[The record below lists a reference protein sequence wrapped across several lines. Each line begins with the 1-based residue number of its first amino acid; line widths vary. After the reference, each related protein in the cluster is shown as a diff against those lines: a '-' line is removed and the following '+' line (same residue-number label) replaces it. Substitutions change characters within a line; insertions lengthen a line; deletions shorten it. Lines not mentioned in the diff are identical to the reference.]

1 MKINELNDGIRV
13 IENYLVTNM
22 TKGVSN
28 NGQMYLTVTLQ
39 DNTGQIEAR
48 VWDASENDVAVFKQ
62 GNFVRVVAD
71 VIEYRQNLQLKVMTG
86 EVLNPKEVKLNEFMI
101 ASPVKLEYLT
111 AELDRLLSS
120 FGDSDIQKL
129 VERLISD
136 RYEALVNYP
145 AASRLHHEYT
155 HGLLEHTITIAN
167 LADRIIDYYLD
178 LYNGNWHINRDLVIA
193 GILLHD
199 LGKTIEL
206 SGPVLTSYTV
216 PGKLIGHI
224 SLMSAE
230 ILKVAEE
237 LEIKGEMPTLLAH
250 IVLSHHGKLEF
261 GSPVTPMTKEAQL
274 VSMLDDLDAKMKL
287 IEKALNATA
296 SGEFTDRIWAL
307 ESTSF
312 YKPKE

>member
-1 MKINELNDGIRV
+1 MKIKDLNDGIRV
-13 IENYLVTNM
+13 IENYLVTNV

-28 NGQMYLTVTLQ
+28 NGQMYLTVSLQ

-48 VWDASENDVAVFKQ
+48 VWDANENDVEVFKQ

-71 VIEYRQNLQLKVMTG
+71 VIEYRSNLQLKVMTG
-86 EVLNPKEVKLNEFMI
+86 EVLNPKEVRLDEFTM
-101 ASPVKLEYLT
+101 ASPVKLETLT
-111 AELDRLLSS
+111 AELNRLLSS
-120 FGDSDIQKL
+120 FTDTDIQRL

-136 RYEALVNYP
+136 RYEAFITYP

-167 LADRIIDYYLD
+167 LADRIIDYYLE
-178 LYNGNWHINRDLVIA
+178 LYEGDWHINRDLVIA

-216 PGKLIGHI
+216 AGRLVGHI
-224 SLMSAE
+224 SLMNAE
-230 ILKVAEE
+230 LLKVAEE
-237 LEIKGEMPTLLAH
+237 LEIKSEMPILLSH
-250 IVLSHHGKLEF
+250 IILSHHGKLEY

-274 VSMLDDLDAKMKL
+274 VSMIDDLDAKMKL
-287 IEKALNATA
+287 IEKALNTTN
-296 SGEFTDRIWAL
+296 SGEFTDRLWAL
-307 ESTSF
+307 DSTIF
-312 YKPKE
+312 YKPKK